1 MAHLVFFI
9 AFMFYVLS
17 LLAMCLLL
25 CRSLRF
31 LMHVSRSLIK
41 ITYLLIVEGD

>member
-31 LMHVSRSLIK
+31 FDARFSELNK
-41 ITYLLIVEGD
+41 DYLLTYC